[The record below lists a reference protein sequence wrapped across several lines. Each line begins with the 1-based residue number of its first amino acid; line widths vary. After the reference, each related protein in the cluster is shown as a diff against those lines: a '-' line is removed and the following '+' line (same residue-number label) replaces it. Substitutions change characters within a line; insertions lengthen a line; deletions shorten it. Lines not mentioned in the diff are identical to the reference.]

1 MALALGTACGVNWK
15 REVGSAMDLTVKV
28 MVKVFQ
34 VLLRSTENVAQ
45 LRSLSEPFSS
55 PGDLVKRRSPSPV
68 RDRNLSRAL
77 VYFRLSLEVFKWD
90 SGHRNVFAWAFHF
103 THGIIKEILLLRDAS
118 VVYRIT
124 CCLRV
129 LGIAERVLN
138 LVYTSKSEDTSDLR
152 GSEPP
157 SQNLLQ
163 QESEKVGLEKQ
174 EPREDTPGSKPDK
187 QESDLVKPESKL
199 VKQDAEAE
207 QAIERK
213 GKDSEN
219 EVSESSQTQ
228 QQTIAQTH
236 LSGSWLLLYNFTSE
250 SYKRIQRRR
259 TSLFSAQESESRES
273 VEQKMVELLCEIQ
286 EKLQML
292 GVRIPMNSGVAKE
305 NIVGK
310 LRTIIVSWYCVHHQ
324 MRYNNIFKRR
334 ICPNHKVGNDSAIS
348 GGVILVDGSHKQ
360 WSLSLTSAS
369 NPVKIKRQNVSIFL
383 LFFI

>member
-1 MALALGTACGVNWK
+1 M
-15 REVGSAMDLTVKV
+15 
-28 MVKVFQ
+28 
-34 VLLRSTENVAQ
+34 
-45 LRSLSEPFSS
+45 
-55 PGDLVKRRSPSPV
+55 
-68 RDRNLSRAL
+68 
-77 VYFRLSLEVFKWD
+77 
-90 SGHRNVFAWAFHF
+90 FAWAFHF

-129 LGIAERVLN
+129 LRIAERVLN

-174 EPREDTPGSKPDK
+174 EPREDTPGSKPDI

-259 TSLFSAQESESRES
+259 TSLFSAQESESRGS

-292 GVRIPMNSGVAKE
+292 GVRIPMNSGAAKE

-324 MRYNNIFKRR
+324 MRYNNMFKR
-334 ICPNHKVGNDSAIS
+334 
-348 GGVILVDGSHKQ
+348 
-360 WSLSLTSAS
+360 
-369 NPVKIKRQNVSIFL
+369 
-383 LFFI
+383 

>member
-1 MALALGTACGVNWK
+1 MPEYIPGHPDAISHAQGLSIVALALGTACGVNWK

-34 VLLRSTENVAQ
+34 VLLRNSENVAQ
-45 LRSLSEPFSS
+45 LRSFSEPFSS

-68 RDRNLSRAL
+68 GDRNLSRAL

-103 THGIIKEILLLRDAS
+103 THGIVKEILLLRDAS

-187 QESDLVKPESKL
+187 QESDQVKPESKL

-259 TSLFSAQESESRES
+259 TSLFSAQESGSRGS
-273 VEQKMVELLCEIQ
+273 VEQKMVELLV
-286 EKLQML
+286 K
-292 GVRIPMNSGVAKE
+292 
-305 NIVGK
+305 
-310 LRTIIVSWYCVHHQ
+310 
-324 MRYNNIFKRR
+324 FKKNCR
-334 ICPNHKVGNDSAIS
+334 C
-348 GGVILVDGSHKQ
+348 LV
-360 WSLSLTSAS
+360 
-369 NPVKIKRQNVSIFL
+369 
-383 LFFI
+383 

>member
-1 MALALGTACGVNWK
+1 MPEYIPGHPDAISHAQGLSIVALALGTACGVNWK

-34 VLLRSTENVAQ
+34 VLLRSSENVAQ
-45 LRSLSEPFSS
+45 LRSFSEPFSS
-55 PGDLVKRRSPSPV
+55 PGDLAKRRSPSPV
-68 RDRNLSRAL
+68 GDRNLSRAL

-129 LGIAERVLN
+129 LKIAERVLN
-138 LVYTSKSEDTSDLR
+138 LVYTSKSEDSSDLQ

-174 EPREDTPGSKPDK
+174 DPREDTPGSKPDE
-187 QESDLVKPESKL
+187 QESDLVKPGSKL
-199 VKQDAEAE
+199 VKQDAEAP
-207 QAIERK
+207 AIEMK

-219 EVSESSQTQ
+219 EVSESSHTQ
-228 QQTIAQTH
+228 QQTVAQTH

-250 SYKRIQRRR
+250 SYKRMQRRR
-259 TSLFSAQESESRES
+259 TSLFSAHESESRGS

-292 GVRIPMNSGVAKE
+292 GVRIPMNSGAAKG

-310 LRTIIVSWYCVHHQ
+310 LRTVIVSW
-324 MRYNNIFKRR
+324 
-334 ICPNHKVGNDSAIS
+334 
-348 GGVILVDGSHKQ
+348 
-360 WSLSLTSAS
+360 
-369 NPVKIKRQNVSIFL
+369 
-383 LFFI
+383 

>member
-1 MALALGTACGVNWK
+1 MPEYIPGHPDAISHAQGLSIVALALGTACGVNWK

-34 VLLRSTENVAQ
+34 VLIRSSENVAQ
-45 LRSLSEPFSS
+45 LRSFSEPFSS
-55 PGDLVKRRSPSPV
+55 PGGALAKRRSPSPV
-68 RDRNLSRAL
+68 GDRNLSRAL

-103 THGIIKEILLLRDAS
+103 THGIIKEILLLRNAN

-129 LGIAERVLN
+129 LRIAERMLN
-138 LVYTSKSEDTSDLR
+138 LVYASKSEDTSDLQ

-174 EPREDTPGSKPDK
+174 DPREDTPGSKPDK

-199 VKQDAEAE
+199 VKQDAEAQ
-207 QAIERK
+207 QAAERK

-228 QQTIAQTH
+228 QQTVAQTH

-250 SYKRIQRRR
+250 SYKRMQRRR
-259 TSLFSAQESESRES
+259 TSLFSAQESESRGS
-273 VEQKMVELLCEIQ
+273 VEEKMVELLCEIQ

-292 GVRIPMNSGVAKE
+292 GVRIPMNSGATKQ

-310 LRTIIVSWYCVHHQ
+310 LRTVIVSW
-324 MRYNNIFKRR
+324 
-334 ICPNHKVGNDSAIS
+334 
-348 GGVILVDGSHKQ
+348 
-360 WSLSLTSAS
+360 
-369 NPVKIKRQNVSIFL
+369 
-383 LFFI
+383 